1 MSPRTSAQYQ
11 EIREEK
17 KALIANAALE
27 LFANEGYH
35 TTSISKIAQKA
46 GVSKGLLYNYF
57 EGKEDLLAHIFSNI
71 MNRTMDML
79 DPNHDNEISEQEA
92 DEFMDRF
99 FDVLTSNPEEWRLFY
114 QLSVQPDVMK
124 LLVDESWS
132 DKVQHNQ
139 KMLLDFF
146 AKQHFKDP
154 ELAIVLFS
162 SVFKGFTLMYA
173 FAPDMF
179 SDDLISRV
187 KVKMREL
194 FIRPRPSSDAANIP
208 LDEKLAYFLL

>member
-35 TTSISKIAQKA
+35 STSISKIAQKA

-57 EGKEDLLAHIFSNI
+57 EGKEDLLAHIFNYI
-71 MNRTMDML
+71 MNKTMDML

-124 LLVDESWS
+124 LLIDESWS

-139 KMLLDFF
+139 TMLLDFF
-146 AKQHFKDP
+146 AKQNYKDP

-179 SDDLISRV
+179 SEDLIARV

-194 FIRPRPSSDAANIP
+194 FIRPQQSSDENIP